1 MKRQQKHPSTTTK
14 SSSNSHRYWLRCW
27 VWVAILVALVSLAR
41 ISQILMVGI
50 GKQHKWSGKHT
61 EAITISN
68 SEYVDIGKSSQKTA
82 TLMPTAKPVNLSSI
96 EPDGKEIFSGVH
108 N

>member
-41 ISQILMVGI
+41 ISQILIDM
-50 GKQHKWSGKHT
+50 QT
-61 EAITISN
+61 T
-68 SEYVDIGKSSQKTA
+68 T
-82 TLMPTAKPVNLSSI
+82 KPVNLSSL
-96 EPDGKEIFSGVH
+96 EPDGKETFSGVH
-108 N
+108 NYFFSFGKGI